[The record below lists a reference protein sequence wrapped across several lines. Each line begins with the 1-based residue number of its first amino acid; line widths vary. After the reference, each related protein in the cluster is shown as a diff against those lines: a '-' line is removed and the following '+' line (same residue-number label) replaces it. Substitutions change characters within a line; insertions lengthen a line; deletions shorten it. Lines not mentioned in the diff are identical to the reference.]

1 MSFSTQ
7 PRQSKAADCGLLMG
21 MWLDMPGL
29 CRQSKVN
36 WPIECDDSD
45 RALRYSTVRDTSD
58 PDTQNTP
65 TGHRGHGVWHDM
77 GDIGRRLVKI
87 TSDWYCWNEH
97 DTTQCS
103 RLQGLLERC
112 IYIYM
117 KVFNGICTV
126 YKGLINIERKHCVW
140 ILRKDRL
147 KRILRDICL
156 KNKQLNIRGLLF
168 YYVIMA
174 LVRALLVLC
183 VCECAFIVAHSVQQV
198 KKINKLFSE
207 QFKKPQIVSQLCF
220 PEFLSTFLHSMH
232 IFLFY

>member
-1 MSFSTQ
+1 M
-7 PRQSKAADCGLLMG
+7 
-21 MWLDMPGL
+21 
-29 CRQSKVN
+29 
-36 WPIECDDSD
+36 E
-45 RALRYSTVRDTSD
+45 Y
-58 PDTQNTP
+58 
-65 TGHRGHGVWHDM
+65 
-77 GDIGRRLVKI
+77 
-87 TSDWYCWNEH
+87 
-97 DTTQCS
+97 DTTWVILGDALS
-103 RLQGLLERC
+103 RLLQIDIVEMNMTPHSAAGFKVYLKGVY

-126 YKGLINIERKHCVW
+126 YKGLINIQRKHCEW

-174 LVRALLVLC
+174 LVRALLVFC
-183 VCECAFIVAHSVQQV
+183 VCDCAFIVAHSFQQV